1 MISKVTGGIFGLASS
16 VRTVLITKASSVQT
30 VLISN
35 MDGSRQEMFTTLV
48 AAAVTPWFYHVQ
60 YTLQYQCAYVPVA
73 NHTSYIYL
81 PVTAMGCPRGKPSRF
96 DAWNS
101 HETLLLNA
109 PIGVALFTGIAMLAA
124 GSRLDPKTHK
134 IQRERARLLMLL
146 SFYLFWFMV
155 GNWHLLKGK
164 AELYIGI
171 LLFAFAR
178 TVLVASD
185 VKYTQTELGTS
196 VVEPFV
202 RVVRR

>member
-1 MISKVTGGIFGLASS
+1 MISNVTGGILSLASS
-16 VRTVLITKASSVQT
+16 VWT

-35 MDGSRQEMFTTLV
+35 MDGSRQEMFTTLF
-48 AAAVTPWFYHVQ
+48 AAAVTPWFYHMQ
-60 YTLQYQCAYVPVA
+60 YTLQHQCALVPVA
-73 NHTSYIYL
+73 SHTSYIYL
-81 PVTAMGCPRGKPSRF
+81 PVAAMGCPKADSTNF
-96 DAWNS
+96 DAWKF

-109 PIGVALFTGIAMLAA
+109 PLGVALFTGIAMLAA

-134 IQRERARLLMLL
+134 TQRACARVLMLL

>member
-1 MISKVTGGIFGLASS
+1 MISNVTGGILSLASS
-16 VRTVLITKASSVQT
+16 VGT

-35 MDGSRQEMFTTLV
+35 LDGSIQEIVTTLV
-48 AAAVTPWFYHVQ
+48 ATAVTPWFYHMQ
-60 YTLQYQCAYVPVA
+60 YTLQYQCALVPVA
-73 NHTSYIYL
+73 SHTSYIYL
-81 PVTAMGCPRGKPSRF
+81 PVAAMGCPKADSTNF

-109 PIGVALFTGIAMLAA
+109 PLGVALFTGIAMLAA

-134 IQRERARLLMLL
+134 TQRQRARLLMLL

-164 AELYIGI
+164 TELYIGI

-185 VKYTQTELGTS
+185 VEYTQTELGTS
-196 VVEPFV
+196 VVQPHV
-202 RVVRR
+202 RVFRR

>member
-16 VRTVLITKASSVQT
+16 VITKASSVQT

>member
-16 VRTVLITKASSVQT
+16 VITKASSVQT

-35 MDGSRQEMFTTLV
+35 MDGSRQEMFTTLL

-73 NHTSYIYL
+73 SHTSYIYL

-96 DAWNS
+96 DAWNP

-178 TVLVASD
+178 TLLVASD
-185 VKYTQTELGTS
+185 VNYTQTELGTS

>member
-1 MISKVTGGIFGLASS
+1 MIFNVVGEILSLASS
-16 VRTVLITKASSVQT
+16 VGT

-35 MDGSRQEMFTTLV
+35 MDGSREEIGTTLV

-60 YTLQYQCAYVPVA
+60 YTLQHQCALVPVA
-73 NHTSYIYL
+73 SHTSYIYL
-81 PVTAMGCPRGKPSRF
+81 PVAAMGCPKAESSHF

-109 PIGVALFTGIAMLAA
+109 PLGVALFTGIAMLAA

-134 IQRERARLLMLL
+134 IQREWVRILMLL

-164 AELYIGI
+164 TELYIGI

-178 TVLVASD
+178 TWLVASD
-185 VKYTQTELGTS
+185 VNYTQTQLGTS

>member
-1 MISKVTGGIFGLASS
+1 MISNVTGGILSLASS
-16 VRTVLITKASSVQT
+16 VWT

-35 MDGSRQEMFTTLV
+35 MDGSRQEMFTTLF
-48 AAAVTPWFYHVQ
+48 AAAVTPWFYHMQ
-60 YTLQYQCAYVPVA
+60 YTLQHQCALVPVA
-73 NHTSYIYL
+73 SHTSYIYL
-81 PVTAMGCPRGKPSRF
+81 PVAAMGCPREKPSRF

-109 PIGVALFTGIAMLAA
+109 PLGVALFTGIAMLAA

-134 IQRERARLLMLL
+134 TQRARARLLMLL

>member
-1 MISKVTGGIFGLASS
+1 MISNVTGGILSLASS
-16 VRTVLITKASSVQT
+16 VWT

-35 MDGSRQEMFTTLV
+35 MDGSRQEMFTTLF
-48 AAAVTPWFYHVQ
+48 AAAVTPWFYHMQ
-60 YTLQYQCAYVPVA
+60 YTLQHQCALVPVA
-73 NHTSYIYL
+73 SHTSYIYL
-81 PVTAMGCPRGKPSRF
+81 PVAAMGCPGEKPSRF

-109 PIGVALFTGIAMLAA
+109 PLGVALFTGIAMLAA

-134 IQRERARLLMLL
+134 TQRQRARLLMLL

-164 AELYIGI
+164 TELYIGI

-185 VKYTQTELGTS
+185 VEYTQTELGTS
-196 VVEPFV
+196 VVQPHV
-202 RVVRR
+202 RVFR

>member
-1 MISKVTGGIFGLASS
+1 MISNVTGGIFGLASS
-16 VRTVLITKASSVQT
+16 VGT

-35 MDGSRQEMFTTLV
+35 LDGSIQEIVTTLV
-48 AAAVTPWFYHVQ
+48 AIAVTPWFYHMQ
-60 YTLQYQCAYVPVA
+60 YTLQYQCALVPVA
-73 NHTSYIYL
+73 SHTSYIYL
-81 PVTAMGCPRGKPSRF
+81 PVAAMGCPKADSTNF

-109 PIGVALFTGIAMLAA
+109 PLGVALFTGIAMLAA

-134 IQRERARLLMLL
+134 IQRERSRLLMLL

-164 AELYIGI
+164 TELYIGI

>member
-1 MISKVTGGIFGLASS
+1 MISNVTGGILSLASS
-16 VRTVLITKASSVQT
+16 VGT

-35 MDGSRQEMFTTLV
+35 LDGSIQEIVTTLL
-48 AAAVTPWFYHVQ
+48 ATAVTPWFYHMQ
-60 YTLQYQCAYVPVA
+60 YTLQYQCALVPVA
-73 NHTSYIYL
+73 SHTSYIYL
-81 PVTAMGCPRGKPSRF
+81 PVAAMGCPKADSTNF

-109 PIGVALFTGIAMLAA
+109 PLGVALFTGIAMLAA

-171 LLFAFAR
+171 LFFAFAR

-185 VKYTQTELGTS
+185 VEYTQTELGTS
-196 VVEPFV
+196 VVQPHV
-202 RVVRR
+202 RVFRR